1 MEIRNRLF
9 PYPVLCDETDDYN
22 GATFEVST
30 NVTETLNTIRVKAY
44 FRINDPAIIDLIRSG
59 YAEYALHLECTT
71 TSFRKLLRSDVSE
84 ITYEIPKAGVNRE
97 VAVLALIIAKRKI
110 ENFFSGSLNEDYQGT
125 SILFEK
131 ASILAYRNMAKL
143 RIVKNYEELAGNES
157 IFSIVKVGLPDD
169 DAIAPL
175 RFDINDDRIKIMV
188 DPKTYEAYIHFKQKP
203 AIAMSLLVLPAL
215 VYMIDNI
222 SEDPE
227 SFSSKGWFIKM
238 EKFYKA
244 QGIDFVEYIR
254 DQDKN
259 LIEIAQEMLKA
270 PIGTA
275 YRNLMEIE
283 A

>member
-9 PYPVLCDETDDYN
+9 PYPVLCEETDDYN
-22 GATFEVST
+22 DIRFNATT
-30 NVTETLNTIRVKAY
+30 KVTETMNSVNLTVQFDIDDAA
-44 FRINDPAIIDLIRSG
+44 FINLIRSG
-59 YAEYALHLECTT
+59 YAEYALHIECTT

-84 ITYEIPKAGVNRE
+84 ITYEIPKSMVNRE
-97 VAVLALIIAKRKI
+97 VAILAMIIAKRKI
-110 ENFFSGSLNEDYQGT
+110 ENYYNVSLNDDYDGST
-125 SILFEK
+125 ITFEK
-131 ASILAYRNMAKL
+131 ASILAYRNMAKI

-169 DAIAPL
+169 DSVAPL
-175 RFDINDDRIKIMV
+175 RFDLNDDRIKIMV
-188 DPKTYEAYIHFKQKP
+188 DPRTYEAYIHFKQRP

-215 VYMIDNI
+215 VYMIDVV
-222 SEDPE
+222 SGDAE

-238 EKFYKA
+238 EKFYKS
-244 QGIDFVEYIR
+244 QGMDFIEYIR

-259 LIEIAQEMLKA
+259 LIEIAQEMLKS